1 MTAPRKQ
8 VLDHGQL
15 IKRQKAL
22 ADFGEFALRSDDL
35 DAVLS
40 EACRLVSDAV
50 ETRRSKVLEI
60 QEGGQKLRVRAA
72 GGWQPDIV
80 GLELDMEDHSS
91 ETYSIRTGE
100 PVITQD
106 ITKEERFKTP
116 DFMQAAGVA
125 ALANVPIFL
134 SGNRTFGLL

>member
-1 MTAPRKQ
+1 MTGPRKQ

-15 IKRQKAL
+15 FKRQKVL

-35 DAVLS
+35 DAILS

-50 ETRRSKVLEI
+50 DTRRSKVLEI

-72 GGWQPDIV
+72 VGWQPDIV

-91 ETYSIRTGE
+91 ETFSIG
-100 PVITQD
+100 PAS
-106 ITKEERFKTP
+106 P
-116 DFMQAAGVA
+116 
-125 ALANVPIFL
+125 
-134 SGNRTFGLL
+134 